1 MDTIG
6 AIVLHLGS
14 AIGLHVMQSWSD
26 FSIDIRNIYIK
37 VNINF
42 YKVFLI

>member
-26 FSIDIRNIYIK
+26 FSKILEIFILK
-37 VNINF
+37 
-42 YKVFLI
+42 